1 METIIPSNSIKF
13 LNPIPLPLVLIFEE
27 LAKVQQLDEVAK
39 TQGPDKSQLLQLQAA
54 EVAALWKEKI
64 AIKAPR
70 SSLEALA
77 FLMSI
82 MAFGL
87 KTLINEEEAAL
98 LAWSIAQYEQAPML
112 FEYLSISL
120 TIREVVEELIKKSE
134 YISAVRLICLFK
146 LDKEVS
152 FSPSELLKK
161 EIISFRG
168 SALENRSNESSQAK
182 EKDDGRLRA
191 ILELVADYQI
201 GIDLPGDLIAKL
213 MVQGERSAPVVRFSV
228 EHDTSS
234 STSQAELKKKQLGG
248 TETVLVRHTG
258 VDEENLGKLTYLSLS
273 PFFILIKDKLSGS
286 IYRLCNGFV
295 IGVSGTTLPADVNPS
310 NETSNGNHP
319 PLIHTY
325 HRRRN

>member
-258 VDEENLGKLTYLSLS
+258 VDEENLG
-273 PFFILIKDKLSGS
+273 
-286 IYRLCNGFV
+286 
-295 IGVSGTTLPADVNPS
+295 TTLPADVNPS